1 MQTAERAYDIVITDM
16 SMEDSGSGIR
26 ILEGAVARD
35 VFTEVIVLT
44 AYGNVANAVECMKRG
59 AFDYVEK
66 NMPGVDVYELLCL
79 KVQQAVERRRS
90 AVDTVRRLEAFTKSR
105 EQYLDR
111 LDVETPTENSQS
123 DSVELRRHDLKFRPR
138 FCNPGTSPRAASG
151 SSPTASAATP
161 PRPSSGAN
169 TRRYHGLLVPA
180 FSPPAGPRRPAL
192 QSWRRRCGSRTSF
205 ICCPPTSTPASSSR
219 RASGT

>member
-1 MQTAERAYDIVITDM
+1 MCRILVVDDEEEVREAVQRRLERDGYAVDTAPGEEAGIERLSEAEHVYDIVITDM

-79 KVQQAVERRRS
+79 KVQQAVERRRG

-105 EQYLDR
+105 SE
-111 LDVETPTENSQS
+111 P
-123 DSVELRRHDLKFRPR
+123 SV
-138 FCNPGTSPRAASG
+138 
-151 SSPTASAATP
+151 
-161 PRPSSGAN
+161 
-169 TRRYHGLLVPA
+169 
-180 FSPPAGPRRPAL
+180 
-192 QSWRRRCGSRTSF
+192 
-205 ICCPPTSTPASSSR
+205 
-219 RASGT
+219 

>member
-1 MQTAERAYDIVITDM
+1 MNMCRLLIVDDEQEVREAVQRRLEREGYQVSAAPSESEGLLRLQDSESVYDIVITDM
-16 SMEDSGSGIR
+16 SMEDPASGIR

-79 KVQQAVERRRS
+79 KVQQAIERRRS

-105 EQYLDR
+105 EGL
-111 LDVETPTENSQS
+111 
-123 DSVELRRHDLKFRPR
+123 
-138 FCNPGTSPRAASG
+138 
-151 SSPTASAATP
+151 
-161 PRPSSGAN
+161 GA
-169 TRRYHGLLVPA
+169 
-180 FSPPAGPRRPAL
+180 
-192 QSWRRRCGSRTSF
+192 
-205 ICCPPTSTPASSSR
+205 
-219 RASGT
+219 

>member
-1 MQTAERAYDIVITDM
+1 MPHMCRILIVDDEQEVREAVKRRFEREGYKVDAEPSEAEGLVRLRDDANAYDIVITDM
-16 SMEDSGSGIR
+16 SMEDPHSGIR

-90 AVDTVRRLEAFTKSR
+90 AVDTVRRLEAFSKSR
-105 EQYLDR
+105 
-111 LDVETPTENSQS
+111 
-123 DSVELRRHDLKFRPR
+123 
-138 FCNPGTSPRAASG
+138 G
-151 SSPTASAATP
+151 
-161 PRPSSGAN
+161 
-169 TRRYHGLLVPA
+169 GLGV
-180 FSPPAGPRRPAL
+180 
-192 QSWRRRCGSRTSF
+192 
-205 ICCPPTSTPASSSR
+205 
-219 RASGT
+219 